1 MRGKM
6 AWFNEEKGHGYITT
20 EGGERIYVSEDGFAE
35 GNAPKGR
42 CAGLPVEF
50 QVTSNGE
57 GRQAV
62 EAFSSKTISPR
73 EPGGATEPVTSV
85 RVAPAGILSG

>member
-20 EGGERIYVSEDGFAE
+20 EAGERIYVSEEGFAE

-50 QVTSNGE
+50 ELTSNGDD
-57 GRQAV
+57 GPQAV
-62 EAFSSKTISPR
+62 RSVLIEDDQPPR
-73 EPGGATEPVTSV
+73 A
-85 RVAPAGILSG
+85 RRRYRAGH

>member
-1 MRGKM
+1 M

-50 QVTSNGE
+50 ELTSNGE
-57 GRQAV
+57 TGARPC
-62 EAFSSKTISPR
+62 EAFSSKTTSLR
-73 EPGGATEPVTSV
+73 EPGGATEPVTSA

>member
-1 MRGKM
+1 M

-20 EGGERIYVSEDGFAE
+20 DAGERIYVSQDGFAE

-50 QVTSNGE
+50 EVMLNGDD
-57 GRQAV
+57 GPQAV
-62 EAFSSKTISPR
+62 RSVLVEDDQPPR
-73 EPGGATEPVTSV
+73 A
-85 RVAPAGILSG
+85 RRRYRAGH

>member
-20 EGGERIYVSEDGFAE
+20 EAGERIYVSQDGFAE

-50 QVTSNGE
+50 ELDVE
-57 GRQAV
+57 RRRAPGRAKRSRRRRP
-62 EAFSSKTISPR
+62 ASASPAALPSR
-73 EPGGATEPVTSV
+73 SLAPGSRLLAS
-85 RVAPAGILSG
+85 

>member
-20 EGGERIYVSEDGFAE
+20 DGGERIYVSQDGFAE

-50 QVTSNGE
+50 EVTSNGE

-62 EAFSSKTISPR
+62 RSVLVEDDQPPR
-73 EPGGATEPVTSV
+73 A
-85 RVAPAGILSG
+85 RRRYRAGH

>member
-20 EGGERIYVSEDGFAE
+20 EGGERIYVAQDGFAE

-50 QVTSNGE
+50 EVTSNDE

-62 EAFSSKTISPR
+62 RSVLVEDDQPPR
-73 EPGGATEPVTSV
+73 A
-85 RVAPAGILSG
+85 RRRYRAGH